1 MRRSMGTPRESPEE
15 QYLKIVSR
23 AIDTIST
30 WAPLTPG
37 EWDCLEANRK
47 SATLA
52 QFKFLNV
59 EQQSVITYTIEAGVQ
74 VWISDGDKKL
84 LGRVKAFKEHY
95 DEVMEQIKKTWIVSP
110 MVRNTTRQANQFM
123 IRDTRPKHSGGETQ
137 SSWLLTR
144 TTRPGPNGWTG

>member
-37 EWDCLEANRK
+37 EWDCLEAN
-47 SATLA
+47 
-52 QFKFLNV
+52 
-59 EQQSVITYTIEAGVQ
+59 
-74 VWISDGDKKL
+74 SDGDKKL